1 MYPVYDDDEA
11 AQSIIHQYMA
21 VLNWH
26 AEIFAARD
34 FGSGQL
40 AKRVCDV
47 CLVTIGAKTVGTQV
61 AIVSRSCREVVI
73 ALHTAVLRRA
83 HDDEL
88 FV

>member
-1 MYPVYDDDEA
+1 MVYVP
-11 AQSIIHQYMA
+11 IWFT
-21 VLNWH
+21 V
-26 AEIFAARD
+26 R
-34 FGSGQL
+34 
-40 AKRVCDV
+40 RDV